1 MRLRLTKTGS
11 ESGVGLGHVD
21 ALVEDVG
28 GGGGGLGEHDRLRE
42 GGGVGGADVGR
53 SWLVVVGRAGVRG
66 RVSGLGGRQLR
77 HGMVHAGLLLLD
89 VGGGCRPPARP
100 HAGVGGVSLVLSP
113 RPLQVVVQVTV
124 DVSVI

>member
-1 MRLRLTKTGS
+1 MLALTKTGS
-11 ESGVGLGHVD
+11 QSGICLGHID

-28 GGGGGLGEHDRLRE
+28 GGGGGLCEHDRLRE

>member
-1 MRLRLTKTGS
+1 MLALTKTGS
-11 ESGVGLGHVD
+11 QSGICLGHID

-66 RVSGLGGRQLR
+66 RVPGLGGRQLR

-89 VGGGCRPPARP
+89 VGGRRRPPARP

>member
-1 MRLRLTKTGS
+1 MLALTKTGS
-11 ESGVGLGHVD
+11 QSGICLGHID

-53 SWLVVVGRAGVRG
+53 SRLVVVGRAGVRG
-66 RVSGLGGRQLR
+66 RVSGLGGWQLR

-89 VGGGCRPPARP
+89 VGGRRRPPPRP

>member
-1 MRLRLTKTGS
+1 MLALTKTGS
-11 ESGVGLGHVD
+11 QSGICLGHVD

-53 SWLVVVGRAGVRG
+53 SWLVVVGRAGVRR

-89 VGGGCRPPARP
+89 VGGGRRPPPRP